1 MLPTQ
6 GSGVTAE
13 LHLQLDIKQHFSF
26 TFTVTKVEMPNVLH
40 PNIHDQVII
49 FFLNSKRSYLKYTNI
64 SIKKAPPDLFF
75 HVFILIFCL
84 MSFK

>member
-40 PNIHDQVII
+40 PNIHDQVLI

-64 SIKKAPPDLFF
+64 SIKKRLLLTCFFMFLFLFF
-75 HVFILIFCL
+75 V
-84 MSFK
+84 